1 VATTAAGTTLTAQH
15 RLDQLRLRTA
25 TVRDLLRV
33 FAQFD
38 PNDISTTWASIE
50 PAIVA
55 LIQARQPLSASLAGM
70 YLQAFRDVEQITGNA
85 SIALAPTL
93 TSDELIPNLRIL
105 GPGNAWRLNELARPT
120 SEIARTTLVNIEGEV
135 TRQILNGG
143 RKTIVDTTNNDPK
156 ARGYIRVTDGAPC
169 AFCAML
175 AGRGPVY
182 RSESSAVTG
191 KVYSDRVDGFR
202 AHRKCGC
209 TAEPV
214 YFTDSPWPSSA
225 TKWKDLYAETAKAVP
240 KDAPDWSSEVRR
252 EFRRRYEAATT

>member
-1 VATTAAGTTLTAQH
+1 MATTAAGTTLTARH

-33 FAQFD
+33 FALFD
-38 PNDISTTWASIE
+38 PNDISRTWASIE

-85 SIALAPTL
+85 SIALAPRL
-93 TSDELIPNLRIL
+93 TADEIIPNLRII
-105 GPGNAWRLNELARPT
+105 GPGNARRLSELVRPS
-120 SEIARTTLVNIEGEV
+120 SEITRTTLVNVEGEV

-143 RKTIVDTTNNDPK
+143 RKTLVDTTNNDPK
-156 ARGYIRVTDGAPC
+156 ARGYIRVTDGSPC

-182 RSESSAVTG
+182 RSEQSS
-191 KVYSDRVDGFR
+191 GFD

-209 TAEPV
+209 TGEPV

-240 KDAPDWSSEVRR
+240 KDTSDWSAEVRR